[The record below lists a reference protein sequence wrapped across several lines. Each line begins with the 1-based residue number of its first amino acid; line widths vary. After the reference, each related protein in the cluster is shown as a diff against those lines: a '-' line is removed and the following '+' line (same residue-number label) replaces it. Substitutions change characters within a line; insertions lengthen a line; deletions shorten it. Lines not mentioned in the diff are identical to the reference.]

1 MAVEAAFEGWGQRG
15 APRVP
20 SAFPNGNGTV
30 PNNPMVAAILAAVL
44 KGGPAARHLLNGWAP
59 TEDGRLVYRHIGKR
73 GGEIHVYFDLQSDS
87 ISAGLEPADPFA
99 RQIALIEAL
108 NPLTADVM
116 FMVLAQTCEPGLGNR
131 AKYPLLDPVPVSAN
145 AMMKAKGFKSWGKE
159 REKFRDRIGAEIDL
173 LSRIRCD
180 VIRFPGWDPS
190 IGRWNPTGVSA
201 SGERL
206 FETVTFDEGG
216 VEASENARQDR
227 IWLTRLGQWSQWWLN
242 FHAKVWICP
251 VPQPLVE
258 FDHRSNR
265 AADVMAKKIGL
276 NTVMLWGA
284 FRSRRRMERR
294 IDHLLEDV
302 GELPAF
308 DERGHH
314 WAGRTRDR
322 LEEAMLRLQEC
333 GVLGRVDWAHEG
345 GPGDQDRSKGWVAR
359 WLASKVCIYR
369 PLGGAAD
376 SERDKA
382 DERRESG
389 DKRRIHARL
398 ETGGDIRAI
407 RTKGYMSQKDLAK
420 ELQISPAYLSQI
432 ENGRKP
438 LPDEIRERLSRIIES
453 PEFG

>member
-1 MAVEAAFEGWGQRG
+1 MAGEAAILAWGRQRT
-15 APRVP
+15 PRVR
-20 SAFPNGNGTV
+20 SAFPEGVGTV
-30 PNNPMVAAILAAVL
+30 PNNPMVAAVLAAVL
-44 KGGPAARHLLNGWAP
+44 KGGPDARHLLNGWAP
-59 TEDGRLVYRHIGKR
+59 SDDGRLVYRHIGKR
-73 GGEIHVYFDLQSDS
+73 GGEIHVYFDTVGEGLR
-87 ISAGLEPADPFA
+87 AGLGTADPVA

-116 FMVLAQTCEPGLGNR
+116 FMTLAQTCEPGLGNR
-131 AKYPLLDPVPVSAN
+131 AKFPLLDPVPVSAN
-145 AMMKAKGFKSWGKE
+145 TMMKTKGLKSWGKE
-159 REKFRDRIGAEIDL
+159 RDRFRARIGAEIDL

-180 VIRFPGWDPS
+180 VIRFPGWDPE

-206 FETVTFDEGG
+206 FETVPFDECGIAPAG
-216 VEASENARQDR
+216 AANQDQV
-227 IWLTRLGQWSQWWLN
+227 WLTRLGQWSQWWLN

-251 VPQPLVE
+251 VPQALIE

-265 AADVMAKKIGL
+265 AADVMAKKVGM
-276 NTVMLWGA
+276 NTVMLLGA
-284 FRSRRRMERR
+284 FRARRRIERR
-294 IDHLLEDV
+294 IDHLLEDI
-302 GELPAF
+302 GELPAY

-333 GVLGRVDWAHEG
+333 GVLGRVEWARDG

-359 WLASKVCIYR
+359 WLASKVCMYR
-369 PLGGAAD
+369 PLPGMAED
-376 SERDKA
+376 
-382 DERRESG
+382 REEAG
-389 DKRRIHARL
+389 QARRIRVRL
-398 ETGGDIRAI
+398 ENGGDIRAI
-407 RTKGYMSQKDLAK
+407 RTKGYMSQRDMAK

-438 LPDEIRERLSRIIES
+438 LPDEVRERLARLVES